1 MGKKDLKTLE
11 SYLEVYK
18 LNCGFINEED
28 IRKIVDCYGFDVSDK
43 DLKKILD
50 KLFYYKDGYYTSEE
64 SIVNS
69 DFIEVR
75 GSLPIR
81 LLSEDEIFDFSLKES
96 NIVNSINDIVDNIDI
111 ADEIIYVESIFK
123 AFTIV
128 CDESEIVMKK
138 FEINRDQFDK
148 IGKVFNDNLDTVR
161 YCLYYGRTED
171 EYELELLLDEY
182 VMEDKPQ
189 ERTLRE
195 CINLLDDDC
204 IKDIYDCYCV
214 DSGNEDELID
224 SIVYSFEKIVLDFN
238 KQLYDSLINEEFSY
252 AISDDEFCSGF
263 VFAYMEDDERKICVP
278 LEIMEILKSVNREDL
293 DDDSSLN
300 NFGNLLES
308 MLDSGDE
315 MVLDDYLMG
324 YIFMNGVI
332 EKELLRKILN
342 DRHDIDIS
350 IEEMDDALKDYDICI
365 LDEFY
370 SIMDEDDDDI
380 QKLLA
385 FKKNSDDYKT
395 ITKDIRDIELKF
407 FNDIE
412 DFVNKNWSNNE
423 DKGDGISAFIW
434 HILKFGMYN
443 KEMLDILSE
452 EISLNKKEL
461 RLIDEFCKNYKN
473 KIAIWSLNG
482 YTLDDKRQVKKEKIG
497 RNDPCPCGSGK
508 KYKNCCGK

>member
-1 MGKKDLKTLE
+1 MEKKDLKTLE

-18 LNCGFINEED
+18 LNCGFIKEED

-214 DSGNEDELID
+214 DEGNEDDLIE
-224 SIVYSFEKIVLDFN
+224 SIVYSFEKVVHEFSKN
-238 KQLYDSLINEEFSY
+238 LYDSLINEEFSY

-263 VFAYMEDDERKICVP
+263 VFVYMEDGIRKLCVP
-278 LEIMEILKSVNREDL
+278 IEIMEILKSVNREDL
-293 DDDSSLN
+293 VDDSTLN
-300 NFGNLLES
+300 KFGNFFKD
-308 MLDSGDE
+308 MLDSNDE
-315 MVLDDYLMG
+315 MAIDDYLMG
-324 YIFMNGVI
+324 YITMNGAM
-332 EKELLRKILN
+332 EKELLRNLLRDK
-342 DRHDIDIS
+342 HDIDIS
-350 IEEMDDALKDYDICI
+350 IEDMDDILKEYDVSIS
-365 LDEFY
+365 DEFY
-370 SIMDEDDDDI
+370 SIMVDDEDI
-380 QKLLA
+380 QKLLDL
-385 FKKNSDDYKT
+385 KKNSDDYKT
-395 ITKDIRDIELKF
+395 ITKDIRDIELNF
-407 FNDIE
+407 FKDIE
-412 DFVNKNWSNNE
+412 DFGNDNWSNNE
-423 DKGDGISAFIW
+423 DKNDVIKGFIW

-443 KEMLDILSE
+443 KDMLDILSE

-461 RLIDEFCKNYKN
+461 RLIDEFCKKYKN
-473 KIAIWSLNG
+473 IVAIWSLNG

-508 KYKNCCGK
+508 KYKKCCGR